1 MEDEMKPQSA
11 NLPKRENL
19 LSRIARLL
27 GFKRRPVPQA
37 IDGNPTDKKT
47 DPWGGPPP
55 M

>member
-1 MEDEMKPQSA
+1 MKPQPA
-11 NLPKRENL
+11 NPQKRESL

>member
-1 MEDEMKPQSA
+1 MKPQTA
-11 NLPKRENL
+11 NPPKRESL
-19 LSRIARLL
+19 LSRIARKL
-27 GFKRRPVPQA
+27 GLKRRPVRLG